1 MLCGLRRISH
11 GKGGLRPRPGPVPVA
26 DFRHVF
32 AVFADPGLV
41 AGDGLAVALAGFVH
55 PVAQARDAADG
66 VEGEL
71 VAVHVVE
78 HHHVEGG
85 GGGAFFLVAAHVQ
98 VGVVVAAVGEA
109 VDQPRVAVIG
119 EDDGFVAGEQ
129 RIEGVIVEAVGVFGG
144 L

>member
-1 MLCGLRRISH
+1 LQGCLT
-11 GKGGLRPRPGPVPVA
+11 
-26 DFRHVF
+26 
-32 AVFADPGLV
+32 
-41 AGDGLAVALAGFVH
+41 
-55 PVAQARDAADG
+55 VAQARYAADG

-109 VDQPRVAVIG
+109 VDQPGVAVIS

-129 RIEGVIVEAVGVFGG
+129 RIEGVVEAVGGGSTVYNTTISSLNWSSTFPVCRKEGVF
-144 L
+144 